1 MSGEGIFLK
10 VGSDL
15 VVLEEQA
22 YDSEAVL
29 QAALAQHPQVMA
41 GLTTAGSGNAGLL
54 LVRREMGV
62 PSVEGGGSWWSLD
75 HLFIDADGV
84 PVLVEVKRSS
94 DPRVRREVVGQMLD
108 YAANAVRYWPVSALR
123 EALEQT
129 AGEQERTGE
138 QLLAELCPDLDV
150 QEFWSTV
157 ATNLAA
163 GRVRMLFVADALP
176 AELVRIIEF
185 LNEQMNPAEVLGVE
199 LRQYVGGGHTV
210 YVPRVIGRMTMAVA
224 TKASAT
230 GQLWTE
236 GTFLDAARTRRPQ
249 PEVALIER
257 LLGDVHA
264 RGVRVGWGKGVTPGV
279 SGWYTAGGL

>member
-75 HLFIDADGV
+75 HLFVDADGV

-94 DPRVRREVVGQMLD
+94 DPR
-108 YAANAVRYWPVSALR
+108 
-123 EALEQT
+123 
-129 AGEQERTGE
+129 
-138 QLLAELCPDLDV
+138 DLDQHGHPV
-150 QEFWSTV
+150 GV
-157 ATNLAA
+157 
-163 GRVRMLFVADALP
+163 D
-176 AELVRIIEF
+176 
-185 LNEQMNPAEVLGVE
+185 EQ
-199 LRQYVGGGHTV
+199 
-210 YVPRVIGRMTMAVA
+210 VIQA
-224 TKASAT
+224 
-230 GQLWTE
+230 
-236 GTFLDAARTRRPQ
+236 P
-249 PEVALIER
+249 
-257 LLGDVHA
+257 
-264 RGVRVGWGKGVTPGV
+264 PG
-279 SGWYTAGGL
+279 